1 MKIRKAIIPVAG
13 MGTRFLPATKA
24 QPKEMLALVDKPI
37 IQYIVEEAVAAGIE
51 QIIFVTSSSK
61 RSIEDHFDANFEL
74 EYRLKEKG
82 KLKEL
87 KTIQDISNLASFVFV
102 RQKEPKGD
110 GHAILQAKD
119 IVGDEPCAVMF
130 GEEIVD
136 SPDKPCIGQLMEIYE
151 KYDAPVIA
159 VERIPQEDLHRY
171 GVIDGE
177 KVSDRTHKMTDW
189 VEKPA
194 PGEAPTDL
202 IFTGKSVITPEVMQ
216 LLENAPAG
224 KDGEIRLAD
233 AFKQLLENKRPLYAY
248 EFEGRRYDCGNK
260 TQFLIASVDYGLK
273 DKEANK
279 DGRFADYIKK
289 RAAELS

>member
-61 RSIEDHFDANFEL
+61 RSIEDHFDTNYEL
-74 EYRLKEKG
+74 EHRLEEKG
-82 KLKEL
+82 KTKEL
-87 KTIQDISNLASFVFV
+87 DMIRKISNLASFAFV

-119 IVGDEPCAVMF
+119 LIGDDPCAVLF
-130 GEEIVD
+130 GEEIID
-136 SPDKPCIGQLMEIYE
+136 SPGNPCIGQLMKVYE
-151 KYDAPVIA
+151 KYGAPAIA
-159 VERIPQEDLHRY
+159 VERMPQEELHRY
-171 GVIDGE
+171 GVIDSE
-177 KVSDRTHKMTDW
+177 KIDERTHKITGF
-189 VEKPA
+189 VEKPE

-202 IFTGKSVITPEVMQ
+202 VAVGKYIVTPELMKI
-216 LLENAPAG
+216 LETAPAG

-233 AFKQLLENKRPLYAY
+233 AFQQLLKSNGDLYAY

-273 DKEANK
+273 DPEVNK
-279 DGRFADYIKK
+279 DGKFAEYIRR
-289 RAAELS
+289 RAAELE